1 MIQQINESEKSRI
14 RNLHRKHFILNEQ
27 PGMGDGPWDLSRE
40 VEAPTYLNLTNRDYT
55 NLNFDKG
62 GEETRRIDIE
72 NNKGFVKTEQL
83 KELSRFP
90 NLEVLHIGGGF
101 VQSVPAEAIT
111 PNLTYLSL
119 PGTVIGSLPVEEI
132 VNSNIKVLN
141 LRMTRGSVNPED
153 IMYMQE
159 KGIDVIT

>member
-1 MIQQINESEKSRI
+1 MIHPINESEKNRI
-14 RNLHRKHFILNEQ
+14 KNLHREHFILNEQ

-40 VEAPTYLNLTNRDYT
+40 VEAPTYLNLTNQDYT

-62 GEETRRIDIE
+62 SEETRRIDIE

-111 PNLTYLSL
+111 PNLTFLSL
-119 PGTVIGSLPVEEI
+119 PGTAIGSLPVEEI
-132 VNSNIKVLN
+132 ANSNIKVLN
-141 LRMTRGSVNPED
+141 IRMTRDSISPED
-153 IMYMQE
+153 IKFIRE
-159 KGIDVIT
+159 NGIDVIT

>member
-1 MIQQINESEKSRI
+1 MKHTLTESEKSRI
-14 RNLHRKHFILNEQ
+14 RNLHKQHFILNEQ
-27 PGMGDGPWDLSRE
+27 PGMGDGEWDLSRE
-40 VEAPTYLNLTNRDYT
+40 VETPTYLNLTNRDYT

-119 PGTVIGSLPVEEI
+119 PGTAIGSLPVEEI